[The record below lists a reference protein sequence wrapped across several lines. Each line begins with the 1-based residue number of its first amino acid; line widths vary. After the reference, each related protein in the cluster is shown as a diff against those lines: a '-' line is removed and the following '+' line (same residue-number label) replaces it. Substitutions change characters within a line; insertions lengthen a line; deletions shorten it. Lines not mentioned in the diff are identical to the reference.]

1 MRGMSDKEKFT
12 DERSPGFN
20 QIPDASRPGQ
30 TASTDKLDDIVGGI
44 MDNVQET
51 LTGDTPNEPGKHP
64 ANDTT
69 TDK

>member
-1 MRGMSDKEKFT
+1 MSDKEKSQ
-12 DERSPGFN
+12 DKRSPGFN

-30 TASTDKLDDIVGGI
+30 TASTDKLNDIVGGI

-51 LTGDTPNEPGKHP
+51 LTGDSPKDAGKKDK
-64 ANDTT
+64 A

>member
-1 MRGMSDKEKFT
+1 MRGMSDQEKFT
-12 DERSPGFN
+12 DGRSPGFN

-51 LTGDTPNEPGKHP
+51 LTGDPPKEPGKHP

>member
-1 MRGMSDKEKFT
+1 MSDKEKFK
-12 DERSPGFN
+12 DKPSAGFN

-51 LTGDTPNEPGKHP
+51 LTGDSPKDAGQK
-64 ANDTT
+64 
-69 TDK
+69 DKAKDK

>member
-1 MRGMSDKEKFT
+1 MRGMSDQEKFT
-12 DERSPGFN
+12 DGRSPGFN

-51 LTGDTPNEPGKHP
+51 LTGDSPENSGKNP
-64 ANDTT
+64 AGEKTG
-69 TDK
+69 DK